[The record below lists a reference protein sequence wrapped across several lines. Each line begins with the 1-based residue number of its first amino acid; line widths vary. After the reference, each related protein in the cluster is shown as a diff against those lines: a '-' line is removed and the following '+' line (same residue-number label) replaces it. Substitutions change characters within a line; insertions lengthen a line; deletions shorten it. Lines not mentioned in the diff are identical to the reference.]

1 MKKIAFVMVL
11 LALSVSM
18 FGQKKNK
25 KEAPVDNSYQTVDV
39 NNEACICYD
48 TTYHKYDMIC
58 FVVESG
64 NVTSTKQVTLGVEM
78 DDIAQAIVA
87 SEGAYGISHAT
98 VCDVMKYFI
107 LQKQMPVKGFAVAVE
122 YCTDYS
128 MQLKVSF
135 MNYGLDN
142 LPITFAIED
151 PTAKIKLKEA
161 AGFSAG
167 EILHTND
174 FAKIAALIRN
184 KTIRNDKETD
194 FFLCIT
200 KQNVQDDNN
209 GNAKGKKNDVK
220 KDENKKDNADKGKGN
235 DKGKKKGKRK

>member
-1 MKKIAFVMVL
+1 MKKIVFVMAL
-11 LALSVSM
+11 LAISVSM
-18 FGQKKNK
+18 FGQGKKNK

-64 NVTSTKQVTLGVEM
+64 ATTATKQVTLGVEM
-78 DDIAQAIVA
+78 DEIAQAIVA

-107 LQKQMPVKGFAVAVE
+107 LQKQMPVKGLVLAVE

-128 MQLKVSF
+128 MQLKASF

-142 LPITFAIED
+142 MPITFAIDD
-151 PTAKIKLKEA
+151 PNAKIKLKEA

-167 EILHTND
+167 DILSTKD
-174 FAKIAALIRN
+174 FAKIASLIRN

-194 FFLCIT
+194 FFLRIT
-200 KQNVQDDNN
+200 KQDIQEDNN
-209 GNAKGKKNDVK
+209 GKAKGKKNDVK
-220 KDENKKDNADKGKGN
+220 KNEPKKDNAGKGN
-235 DKGKKKGKRK
+235 DKSKKKGKKK